1 MNLPINYEFENLY
14 NSMRSPS
21 TVHCRNT
28 ALVEFYTR
36 YLLQKVISVFEFT
49 GLPET
54 WADNYFKYVLFG
66 QGVIAVI
73 NTDRYGVI
81 CQNCGLSGYNVF
93 YQPTTV
99 TIANPHL
106 PGFKTLTIGE
116 DCEIIKLQPNYSGV
130 MDLVTTYA
138 DLMALALETTGAN
151 LLNSKLS
158 YVFFADSKTA
168 RESFKKLYDRLASGE
183 PMRVI
188 DKNLIREDGQPSWQ
202 LFTQNVGAN
211 YVTGELLNDMKTI
224 EDQFNTIV
232 GIPNAN
238 TQKRERMITD
248 EVNANNVDTQSRI
261 NLWLETM
268 QKDIDKVNRMF
279 GLDIGVKYRFDD
291 AVKVVLD
298 SNYMEEEDYE

>member
-1 MNLPINYEFENLY
+1 MNLPITYEFENLY
-14 NSMRSPS
+14 NAMRSPS

-93 YQPTTV
+93 YQPTTAV
-99 TIANPHL
+99 IANPLL
-106 PGFKTLTIGE
+106 PGLKEFTVGE
-116 DCEIIKLQPNYSGV
+116 NCRIIKLQPNYSGV

-158 YVFFADSKTA
+158 YVFFAENKSA
-168 RESFKKLYDRLASGE
+168 AESFKNLYDKLASGE
-183 PMRVI
+183 PMAVI
-188 DKNLIREDGQPSWQ
+188 DKNLLNEDGSPAWQ
-202 LFTQNVGAN
+202 MFTQNVGAN

-268 QKDIDKVNRMF
+268 QKDIDKVNAMF
-279 GLDIGVKYRFDD
+279 NLNIGVKYRYDD
-291 AVKVVLD
+291 VRKVVEV
-298 SNYMEEEDYE
+298 NG